1 MLASKNDHIEVIK
14 CLLTEGVDMNVQA
27 NNGLTALM
35 LASGNGHL
43 EVVKCLLVEGVD
55 INVQT
60 NDGLT
65 ALMLASGNGHL
76 EVVKCL
82 LVEGV
87 DINVQTNDGLT
98 ALMLASAIGHLE
110 VVKCLLIKSADPNI
124 QSNDNITALLAA
136 SAEGHYQI
144 VEILLQNDA
153 DININDESP
162 IFPTPLSVAIIEN
175 HIEVIHVLLAKISQ
189 HSINNLNKAM
199 MTATVMNRHEVLRL
213 LLEAGVN
220 PNFNLKL
227 DSQTLQQLNNEDFDL
242 SNTPFKSILQF
253 IPDESKDDPI
263 KFILTF
269 LQKVNIDRLSTIP
282 LMQSALLGHIEIVDL
297 LLKYNADPNAVDIED
312 IGFGHSAL
320 HMAAAC
326 NHPDIVDKLLSAG
339 AQIDH
344 QTNDG
349 VTALM
354 LASVYCHLEVIWS

>member
-1 MLASKNDHIEVIK
+1 
-14 CLLTEGVDMNVQA
+14 
-27 NNGLTALM
+27 
-35 LASGNGHL
+35 L
-43 EVVKCLLVEGVD
+43 EVVKCLLTERVD
-55 INVQT
+55 INVQN
-60 NDGLT
+60 NDGWT
-65 ALMLASGNGHL
+65 ALMA
-76 EVVKCL
+76 
-82 LVEGV
+82 
-87 DINVQTNDGLT
+87 
-98 ALMLASAIGHLE
+98 ASANGHLE

-162 IFPTPLSVAIIEN
+162 IFPTPLCMAIFCN
-175 HIEVIHVLLAKISQ
+175 HIEVIHVLLAKISR

-213 LLEAGVN
+213 LLEAGVS
-220 PNFNLKL
+220 PNFDLNF